1 MQTSFR
7 PVTNEPAL
15 DRLLSRS
22 HEGPVLLFVHADR
35 CGISWRAYEEV
46 AQLGGEIALANVRV
60 HPHLS
65 RLIESRTGVRHES
78 PQVLLLRQ
86 GQAVWS
92 ASHWAITAPAVA
104 QAVREHTS
112 AAAISPRSLGGRGAR
127 KEG

>member
-1 MQTSFR
+1 MPTSFR

-22 HEGPVLLFVHADR
+22 HEVPVLLFLHTDR
-35 CGISWRAYEEV
+35 CGISRRAYQEV
-46 AQLGGEIALANVRV
+46 AQLGGEIALVDVRV

-65 RLIESRTGVRHES
+65 RLIERRTGVRHES

-92 ASHWAITAPAVA
+92 ASHGAITAPAVA
-104 QAVREHTS
+104 QAAREH
-112 AAAISPRSLGGRGAR
+112 A
-127 KEG
+127 